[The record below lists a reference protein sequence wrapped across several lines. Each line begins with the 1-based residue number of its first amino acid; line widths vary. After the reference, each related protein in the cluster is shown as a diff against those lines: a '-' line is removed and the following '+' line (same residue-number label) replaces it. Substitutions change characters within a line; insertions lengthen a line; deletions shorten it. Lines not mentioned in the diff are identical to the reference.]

1 VTSPGRNAVW
11 REFLALERNVGAA
24 AGAFLLLGLGEELWK
39 KFLPKYLEALG
50 AGPVAIGFF
59 GTAED
64 LGDALYQYPGGAL
77 ADRMG
82 TRRAFLLFITLAA
95 VGYLA
100 YLLSPSWPW
109 VFVGLA
115 LAMAWPSMG
124 SPATFAVIG
133 EALPPNRRAMG
144 FTVQS
149 ILKRIP
155 MLVSPLIGGTLIA
168 VFGVVAGIRV
178 GLGVTLVMAAATLPL
193 VLRMD
198 LPVGPFR
205 ASSPWRVWD
214 NFPPALRRLLVSDIV
229 IRMCEGM
236 AGVFVILYVTTV
248 QGASVRAFGFLVAL
262 QVATSIVAYLPAARL
277 SDRIGRKPLVSATFL
292 AFATFPICV
301 AIARGPAA
309 LALAFVVG
317 GLREIGEPSR
327 KAMIVDSAQA
337 GVRARTVGLY
347 YLVRS
352 LSVAPAAALGGLLW
366 RISPATPFFAAG
378 AIGLVGT
385 LVFLTTVEERDA
397 A

>member
-1 VTSPGRNAVW
+1 VSASA
-11 REFLALERNVGAA
+11 REFFALERNVGAA

-77 ADRMG
+77 ADRLG
-82 TRRAFLLFITLAA
+82 PRRAFVLFIALAA
-95 VGYLA
+95 LGYLA

-133 EALPPNRRAMG
+133 EALPPHRRAMG

-155 MLVSPLIGGTLIA
+155 MLVSPIIGGTLIA
-168 VFGVVAGIRV
+168 SLGILAGIRV
-178 GLGVTLVMAAATLPL
+178 GLAVTLAFATATIPL
-193 VLRMD
+193 ILTMN
-198 LPVGPFR
+198 LPVAPHR
-205 ASSPWRVWD
+205 ASSPWRVWVSL
-214 NFPPALRRLLVSDIV
+214 PPALRRLLVSDIV
-229 IRMCEGM
+229 IRTCEGM

-248 QGASVRAFGFLVAL
+248 RGASVRAFGFLIAL
-262 QVATSIVAYLPAARL
+262 QVATSIAAYLPAARL
-277 SDRIGRKPLVSATFL
+277 SDRIGRKPLVAATFL
-292 AFATFPICV
+292 AFAAFPVCV
-301 AIARGPAA
+301 AVARGPVA
-309 LALAFVVG
+309 LALAFVMG

-327 KAMIVDSAQA
+327 KAMIVDAA
-337 GVRARTVGLY
+337 LPGVRARTVGLY

-366 RISPATPFFAAG
+366 RISPATPFLVAG

-385 LVFLTTVEERDA
+385 LVFLVTVEEKDA